1 MKKVIAFFLI
11 AVVAMVAVF
20 AADHVSTRDT
30 VQISATRSTYT
41 DIAFYANE
49 GGYSEQSPAPEI
61 EWGVTDGE
69 KTTTYYLYMKS
80 NNTGAFN
87 VKIYATGMTRD
98 GSADDVV
105 PLMIQIGKEPSVS
118 GEYEFNKAAVE
129 SVDGDDDGTIKT
141 DKNNYPIEIPN
152 FISAGNGMRNNST
165 AVTFSADFSDASAG
179 SYYGYVTVVASAA
192 V

>member
-20 AADHVSTRDT
+20 ADDHVSTRDT

-49 GGYSEQSPAPEI
+49 GGYSEQDPAPDIQWE
-61 EWGVTDGE
+61 ETDGPE
-69 KTTTYYLYMKS
+69 TATYYLYMKS
-80 NNTGAFN
+80 NNTGAFD
-87 VKIYATGMTRD
+87 VEIFATGMTRD

-105 PLMIQIGKEPSVS
+105 SLMIKIGEEESAS
-118 GEYEFNKAAVE
+118 GEYEFNKAAVK
-129 SVDGDDDGTIKT
+129 SSDGDADGTDKT
-141 DKNNYPIEIPN
+141 DKNGHPIEIEN
-152 FISAGNGMRNNST
+152 FIVAGNGMRDNST
-165 AVTFSADFSDASAG
+165 AVTFSADFSNASAG
-179 SYYGYVTVVASAA
+179 SYYGYVTVVASAS